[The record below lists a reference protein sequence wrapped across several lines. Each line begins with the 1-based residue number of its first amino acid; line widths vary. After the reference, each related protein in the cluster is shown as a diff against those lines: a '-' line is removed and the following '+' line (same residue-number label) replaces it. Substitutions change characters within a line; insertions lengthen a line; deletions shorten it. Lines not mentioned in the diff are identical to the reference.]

1 MMDKITALAAPPGN
15 SRTDAPGKW
24 AWEQPPQ
31 FPNPDDAIDHAVE
44 MLESGPVKEDM
55 TKLMLAGITVEELV
69 EQMAFK
75 GFMEGAFTPD
85 VAEIIKPALGIA
97 LVDIALQAGFEP
109 QMFVETDTI
118 KGEVDDATFF
128 SIVKDRNPQLYFD
141 MNEKLNEE
149 ARMQDTEESMT
160 TVKYPDQPAAAGS
173 FLDAKEGVQ

>member
-1 MMDKITALAAPPGN
+1 
-15 SRTDAPGKW
+15 
-24 AWEQPPQ
+24 
-31 FPNPDDAIDHAVE
+31 
-44 MLESGPVKEDM
+44 
-55 TKLMLAGITVEELV
+55 
-69 EQMAFK
+69 
-75 GFMEGAFTPD
+75 
-85 VAEIIKPALGIA
+85 
-97 LVDIALQAGFEP
+97 
-109 QMFVETDTI
+109 MFVETDTI